1 MVTGNNITEKSILWE
16 LKLRKQV
23 TLMLHLHGMVV
34 VDTWDNTIAETARL
48 ERLARLAACGL
59 ALLEQEL
66 TRVPADYFWDDEALA
81 TDDYEPDEGEQLQ
94 YE

>member
-1 MVTGNNITEKSILWE
+1 MATGKNIAEKSILWE
-16 LKLRKQV
+16 LKLRRQMV
-23 TLMLHLHGMVV
+23 LMLHLHGMVV
-34 VDTWDNTIAETARL
+34 VEPGDNTVANTGRL

-66 TRVPADYFWDDEALA
+66 NRVQADYFPDGDSMV
-81 TDDYEPDEGEQLQ
+81 TDDYEPGEGEQLR